1 MEAHAP
7 GLVTL
12 IPALYLVKV
21 LEEVSYPA
29 SAPNEMTGVPRVA
42 VMSING
48 FCFKAAVAVTAAW
61 SWKYWTS
68 SC

>member
-1 MEAHAP
+1 MEAHAS

-21 LEEVSYPA
+21 LEDVSYPA

-48 FCFKAAVAVTAAW
+48 FCFKAAAAVTVAW
-61 SWKYWTS
+61 SWKY
-68 SC
+68 

>member
-1 MEAHAP
+1 MERQAS
-7 GLVTL
+7 GFVTL

-21 LEEVSYPA
+21 LEVVSYPA
-29 SAPNEMTGVPRVA
+29 SAPNEMTGEPRVA
-42 VMSING
+42 VMSISG
-48 FCFKAAVAVTAAW
+48 FCFKAAAAVTVAW